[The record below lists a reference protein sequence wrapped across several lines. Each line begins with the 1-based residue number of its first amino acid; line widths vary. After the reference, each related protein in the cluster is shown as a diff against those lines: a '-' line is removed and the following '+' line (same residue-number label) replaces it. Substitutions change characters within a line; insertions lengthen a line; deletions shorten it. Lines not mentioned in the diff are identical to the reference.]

1 MVWEDSYVM
10 PAAEIEQWPAAL
22 VAEYTERFDPLVRIA
37 TLMLGSR
44 AEAEEVTQDAFIA
57 TAAHWPQVR
66 EVRPYVRRAVV
77 TGATGVL
84 RRRRTAAIHRVDSPP
99 DGAPDQLIELRDVLL
114 ALPERQRAVLV
125 LRFVDDLPDEA
136 IADSL
141 GCRRSTVRSLAAR
154 GLAAIRKEL
163 T

>member
-1 MVWEDSYVM
+1 MVWEDSCVM
-10 PAAEIEQWPAAL
+10 PPGEIEQWPDAL
-22 VAEYTERFDPLVRIA
+22 VTEYVERFDPLVRIA

-57 TAAHWPQVR
+57 TAAHWGQVR

-77 TGATGVL
+77 NGATGVL
-84 RRRRTAAIHRVDSPP
+84 RRRRTAANYRVDSPP
-99 DGAPDQLIELRDVLL
+99 EGAPDQLVELRDLL
-114 ALPERQRAVLV
+114 LGLPERQRAVLV
-125 LRFVDDLPDEA
+125 LRFVDDLSDDDIAEA
-136 IADSL
+136 L